1 MFGNLAQVSRIFCG
15 LFVLVTSP
23 RSQEYW
29 AKFCG
34 LVVLVTSPRSQEH
47 TYIYIYIYY
56 TSFVLGNPSQSF
68 RIQRAE
74 SNPVLLLFNL
84 LVSFVFFLFLLIT
97 TTDRTIW
104 PGIMSPGENRVARGN
119 RTQEKKGKFGKL
131 WESCHLF
138 YYLFILFLN
147 GR

>member
-1 MFGNLAQVSRIFCG
+1 
-15 LFVLVTSP
+15 
-23 RSQEYW
+23 
-29 AKFCG
+29 
-34 LVVLVTSPRSQEH
+34 
-47 TYIYIYIYY
+47 
-56 TSFVLGNPSQSF
+56 
-68 RIQRAE
+68 
-74 SNPVLLLFNL
+74 LLFNL

-104 PGIMSPGENRVARGN
+104 PGIISPGENRVARGN

-147 GR
+147 GRWYGRNLGALCHFCPKEIV